1 MTGTLDN
8 LLAAVRSDPGNVA
21 SRLVYADSLEES
33 GDTLAA
39 IMQRAIA
46 EPGNDGHRLALANAL
61 ERTAGE
67 VACGTCKGKPAI
79 VKLPVPTEIRLAD
92 GRIVREIQLPP
103 FKPFGCTLCRGSG
116 RVSDGRAELAAF
128 IRVQVELA
136 AEHSDCGTKGY
147 GPCGKR
153 CEELRRRERELWGYL
168 PSRNGVR
175 SLFESTLPGAAFCTA
190 TDGGKHLGRGF
201 PIIIVQRGLPS
212 VVRCTL
218 AEWMGDVCKNCWGE
232 GWRAN
237 HGSDHPIIDA
247 ITCPTCHGSGRTP
260 GIGPRLAQAWPVE
273 RVEVTDAVI
282 HRSGGNDT
290 YYVGGLGRFPK
301 EFWRALEGHRTASAA
316 RDALSAASIQWAR
329 SQVI

>member
-39 IMQRAIA
+39 IMQRVIA
-46 EPGNDGHRLALANAL
+46 EPDDDGPRLACADEL
-61 ERTAGE
+61 ERGAG
-67 VACGTCKGKPAI
+67 
-79 VKLPVPTEIRLAD
+79 
-92 GRIVREIQLPP
+92 
-103 FKPFGCTLCRGSG
+103 
-116 RVSDGRAELAAF
+116 VSDGRREFAEFIRAQCELAA
-128 IRVQVELA
+128 RDDER
-136 AEHSDCGTKGY
+136 CGCRECRPSGQHNN
-147 GPCGKR
+147 GPCRSPLKP
-153 CEELRRRERELWGYL
+153 LRARERELWPAVRGRFSVDGCHFVL
-168 PSRNGVR
+168 PSSAFVVGE
-175 SLFESTLPGAAFCTA
+175 SL
-190 TDGGKHLGRGF
+190 TDT
-201 PIIIVQRGLPS
+201 PIIIVRRGFPAL
-212 VVRCTL
+212 VRCTL
-218 AEWMGDVCKNCWGE
+218 AEWMGEMCPICDGAEPCELCNGTDWVESPYGGIGVIRCPNYDETDEMGGSRCVGKCPNCV
-232 GWRAN
+232 N
-237 HGSDHPIIDA
+237 
-247 ITCPTCHGSGRTP
+247 GRTP

-290 YYVGGLGRFPK
+290 YYVGGLGVFPK